1 MEFGQE
7 QLQAIRHKRGPMLV
21 LAGAGSGKTTIIV
34 HRIRHLI
41 MMCKVRP
48 ENILVLTFTK
58 SAAME
63 MEDRFHQLTGMKGV
77 KFGTFHSVFLEILIR
92 NTSYTYRSIID
103 LKTQKE
109 LIQAAAIESNYRLG
123 EDEESTD
130 DTIQKILNGIQY
142 LKSGGNAD
150 QVEYQNIPM
159 DVVKYCFNYYQ
170 QYLIN
175 NRLIDFND
183 MLFLTAKLFKTNPNL
198 LEMYHDKYRYILVDE
213 FQDTSPIQEEILELL
228 AKPRNN
234 IFCVGDDDQSI
245 YAFRGAKPAVMFDFA
260 KKYRNCKIVQH
271 PYNYRCTNQIVMAA
285 NRLISYNQKRF
296 PKEVHGL
303 RNGNDVNIHS
313 FHTLQAEYAFVKERI
328 MTHCARGDRYE
339 DHACLFRTRKEIEDF
354 ALYLSVKNIPF
365 FSTESIRNIFDHF
378 IAYDFLSYMECAE
391 GNYNNMFL
399 IINRPKRYIEKR
411 HIKKVMDLNLL
422 KKTYISKDYI
432 LEKLEDLEYDL
443 AMLKNMSLPVEMFD
457 YFFMKIGY
465 KNYLRDYAA
474 YRNMS
479 QDELEDLYNVA
490 ESIRN
495 FASQYQSKQEFFHA
509 INQYKR
515 SLNSKKE
522 GKEGKKGK
530 KGKVVLSTIHSAKGL
545 EYKNVF
551 VFNVNEE
558 NLPIKK
564 KGIDTD
570 IEEERRIMYV
580 AITRAKD
587 NLYVL
592 SLEDKVSRFV
602 SQMKMSLVDLY
613 INMQVEHVAFGKGVV
628 KKIEAPYIWIEFEQL
643 PGRIG
648 KFQYEYLAQNIK
660 IL

>member
-7 QLQAIRHKRGPMLV
+7 QLLAIRHKRGPMLV

-142 LKSGGNAD
+142 LKSGGNGD

-159 DVVKYCFNYYQ
+159 DVVKYCFDYYQ
-170 QYLIN
+170 QYLTN

-260 KKYRNCKIVQH
+260 KKYRNCKIVQL

-285 NRLISYNQKRF
+285 NRLISYNQMRF
-296 PKEVHGL
+296 PKEVHGV

-391 GNYNNMFL
+391 GNYKNMFL

-422 KKTYISKDYI
+422 KKTYISKDYV

-495 FASQYQSKQEFFHA
+495 FAAQYQSKQEFFHA

-522 GKEGKKGK
+522 GK

-613 INMQVEHVAFGKGVV
+613 MNMQVEHVAFGKGVV

>member
-260 KKYRNCKIVQH
+260 KKYRNCKIVQL

-443 AMLKNMSLPVEMFD
+443 AMLKNMSLSVEMFD

-522 GKEGKKGK
+522 GKEGK

>member
-159 DVVKYCFNYYQ
+159 DVIKYCFNYYQ

-260 KKYRNCKIVQH
+260 KKYRNCKIVQL

-530 KGKVVLSTIHSAKGL
+530 VVLSTIHSAKGL

>member
-260 KKYRNCKIVQH
+260 KKYRNCKIVQL

-422 KKTYISKDYI
+422 KKTYISKDYV

-522 GKEGKKGK
+522 GK

-613 INMQVEHVAFGKGVV
+613 FNMQVEHVAFGKGVV

>member
-150 QVEYQNIPM
+150 QVEYQNISM

-260 KKYRNCKIVQH
+260 KKYRNCKIVQL

-530 KGKVVLSTIHSAKGL
+530 VVLSTIHSAKGL

>member
-260 KKYRNCKIVQH
+260 KKYRNCKIVQL

-339 DHACLFRTRKEIEDF
+339 DHECLFRTRKEIEDF

-530 KGKVVLSTIHSAKGL
+530 VVLSTIHSAKGL

>member
-198 LEMYHDKYRYILVDE
+198 LETYHDKYRYILVDE

-260 KKYRNCKIVQH
+260 KKYRNCKIVQL

-422 KKTYISKDYI
+422 KKTYISKDYV

-522 GKEGKKGK
+522 GK

>member
-260 KKYRNCKIVQH
+260 KKYRNCKIVH
-271 PYNYRCTNQIVMAA
+271 LPYNYRCTNQIVMAA

-522 GKEGKKGK
+522 GKEGK
-530 KGKVVLSTIHSAKGL
+530 VVLSTIHSAKGL

>member
-260 KKYRNCKIVQH
+260 KKYRNCKIVQL

-522 GKEGKKGK
+522 GKEGK
-530 KGKVVLSTIHSAKGL
+530 VVLSTIHSAKGL

>member
-260 KKYRNCKIVQH
+260 KKYRNCKIVQL

-303 RNGNDVNIHS
+303 MNGNDVNIHS

-530 KGKVVLSTIHSAKGL
+530 VVLSTIHSAKGL

>member
-130 DTIQKILNGIQY
+130 DTIQKILNGIPY

-260 KKYRNCKIVQH
+260 KKYRNCKIVQL

-530 KGKVVLSTIHSAKGL
+530 VVLSTIHSAKGL

>member
-260 KKYRNCKIVQH
+260 KKYRNCKIVQL

-443 AMLKNMSLPVEMFD
+443 AMLKNMSLLVEMFD

-522 GKEGKKGK
+522 GKEGK

-613 INMQVEHVAFGKGVV
+613 INMQAEHVAFGKGVV

>member
-260 KKYRNCKIVQH
+260 KKYRNCKIVQL

-328 MTHCARGDRYE
+328 MTHCARGNRYE

-530 KGKVVLSTIHSAKGL
+530 VVLSTIHSAKGL

>member
-260 KKYRNCKIVQH
+260 KKYRNCKIVQL

-411 HIKKVMDLNLL
+411 HIKKVVDLNLL

-522 GKEGKKGK
+522 GKEGK

>member
-63 MEDRFHQLTGMKGV
+63 MEDRFHQLTGMKGA

-198 LEMYHDKYRYILVDE
+198 LETYHDKYRYILVDE

-260 KKYRNCKIVQH
+260 KKYRNCKIVQL

-422 KKTYISKDYI
+422 KKTYISKDYV

-495 FASQYQSKQEFFHA
+495 FASQYQSKQDFFHA

-522 GKEGKKGK
+522 GK

-602 SQMKMSLVDLY
+602 SLMKMSLVDLY

>member
-260 KKYRNCKIVQH
+260 KKYRNCKIVQL

-391 GNYNNMFL
+391 GNHNNMFL

-443 AMLKNMSLPVEMFD
+443 AMLKNMSLLVEMFD

-522 GKEGKKGK
+522 GKEGK

-613 INMQVEHVAFGKGVV
+613 INMQAEHVAFGKGVV

>member
-183 MLFLTAKLFKTNPNL
+183 ILFLTAKLFKTNPNL

-260 KKYRNCKIVQH
+260 KKYRNCKIVQL

-530 KGKVVLSTIHSAKGL
+530 VVLSTIHSAKGL

>member
-63 MEDRFHQLTGMKGV
+63 MEDQFHQLTGMKGV
-77 KFGTFHSVFLEILIR
+77 KFGTFHSIFLEILIR

-260 KKYRNCKIVQH
+260 KKYRNCKIVQL

-422 KKTYISKDYI
+422 KKTYISKDYV

-522 GKEGKKGK
+522 GK

>member
-7 QLQAIRHKRGPMLV
+7 QLQTIRHKRGPMLV

-260 KKYRNCKIVQH
+260 KKYRNCKIVQL

-530 KGKVVLSTIHSAKGL
+530 VVLSTIHSAKGL

>member
-260 KKYRNCKIVQH
+260 KKYRNCKIVQL

-509 INQYKR
+509 INQYK
-515 SLNSKKE
+515 S
-522 GKEGKKGK
+522 
-530 KGKVVLSTIHSAKGL
+530 H
-545 EYKNVF
+545 
-551 VFNVNEE
+551 
-558 NLPIKK
+558 
-564 KGIDTD
+564 
-570 IEEERRIMYV
+570 
-580 AITRAKD
+580 
-587 NLYVL
+587 
-592 SLEDKVSRFV
+592 
-602 SQMKMSLVDLY
+602 
-613 INMQVEHVAFGKGVV
+613 
-628 KKIEAPYIWIEFEQL
+628 
-643 PGRIG
+643 
-648 KFQYEYLAQNIK
+648 
-660 IL
+660 

>member
-260 KKYRNCKIVQH
+260 KKYRNCKIVQL

-530 KGKVVLSTIHSAKGL
+530 VVLSTIHSAKGL

>member
-260 KKYRNCKIVQH
+260 KKYRNCKIVQL

-422 KKTYISKDYI
+422 KKTYISKDYV

-522 GKEGKKGK
+522 GK

-613 INMQVEHVAFGKGVV
+613 INIQVEHVAFGKGVV

>member
-175 NRLIDFND
+175 SRLIDFND

-260 KKYRNCKIVQH
+260 KKYRNCKIVQL

-422 KKTYISKDYI
+422 KKTYISKDYV

-522 GKEGKKGK
+522 GK

>member
-260 KKYRNCKIVQH
+260 KKYRNCKIVQL

-422 KKTYISKDYI
+422 KKTYISKDYV

-522 GKEGKKGK
+522 GK

-564 KGIDTD
+564 KGIDKD

>member
-260 KKYRNCKIVQH
+260 KKYRNCKIVQL

-422 KKTYISKDYI
+422 KKTYISKDYV

-522 GKEGKKGK
+522 GK

>member
-260 KKYRNCKIVQH
+260 KKYRNCKIVQL

-530 KGKVVLSTIHSAKGL
+530 VVLSTIHSAKGL

-613 INMQVEHVAFGKGVV
+613 INMQVELFEFGKGVV

>member
-7 QLQAIRHKRGPMLV
+7 QLQEIRHKRGPMLV

-77 KFGTFHSVFLEILIR
+77 KFGTFHSIFLEILIR

-260 KKYRNCKIVQH
+260 KKYRNCKIVQL

-422 KKTYISKDYI
+422 KKTYISKDYV

-522 GKEGKKGK
+522 GK

>member
-109 LIQAAAIESNYRLG
+109 LIQAAAIELNYRLG

-260 KKYRNCKIVQH
+260 KKYRNCKIVQL

-530 KGKVVLSTIHSAKGL
+530 VVLSTIHSAKGL

-613 INMQVEHVAFGKGVV
+613 INMQAEHVAFGKGVV

>member
-1 MEFGQE
+1 
-7 QLQAIRHKRGPMLV
+7 
-21 LAGAGSGKTTIIV
+21 
-34 HRIRHLI
+34 
-41 MMCKVRP
+41 
-48 ENILVLTFTK
+48 
-58 SAAME
+58 
-63 MEDRFHQLTGMKGV
+63 
-77 KFGTFHSVFLEILIR
+77 
-92 NTSYTYRSIID
+92 
-103 LKTQKE
+103 
-109 LIQAAAIESNYRLG
+109 
-123 EDEESTD
+123 
-130 DTIQKILNGIQY
+130 
-142 LKSGGNAD
+142 
-150 QVEYQNIPM
+150 
-159 DVVKYCFNYYQ
+159 
-170 QYLIN
+170 
-175 NRLIDFND
+175 
-183 MLFLTAKLFKTNPNL
+183 MLFLTAKLFKANPNL

-260 KKYRNCKIVQH
+260 KKYRNCKIVQL

-422 KKTYISKDYI
+422 KKTYISKDYV

-509 INQYKR
+509 INRYKR

-522 GKEGKKGK
+522 GK

>member
-260 KKYRNCKIVQH
+260 KKYRNCKIVQL

-530 KGKVVLSTIHSAKGL
+530 VVLSTIHSAKGL

-564 KGIDTD
+564 KGIDKD

>member
-260 KKYRNCKIVQH
+260 KKYRNCKIVQL

-422 KKTYISKDYI
+422 KKTYISKDYV

-522 GKEGKKGK
+522 GK

-648 KFQYEYLAQNIK
+648 KFQYEYLAQITK
-660 IL
+660 

>member
-260 KKYRNCKIVQH
+260 KKYRNCKIVQL

-522 GKEGKKGK
+522 RKEGK

>member
-260 KKYRNCKIVQH
+260 KKYRNCKIVQL

-354 ALYLSVKNIPF
+354 ARYLSVKNIRF

-522 GKEGKKGK
+522 GKEGK
-530 KGKVVLSTIHSAKGL
+530 VVLSTIHSAKGL

>member
-63 MEDRFHQLTGMKGV
+63 IEDRFHQLTGMKGV

-260 KKYRNCKIVQH
+260 KKYRNCKIVQL

-530 KGKVVLSTIHSAKGL
+530 VVLSTIHSAKGL

>member
-170 QYLIN
+170 RYLIN

-260 KKYRNCKIVQH
+260 KKYRNCKIVQL

-530 KGKVVLSTIHSAKGL
+530 VVLSTIHSAKGL

>member
-260 KKYRNCKIVQH
+260 KKYRNCKIVQL

-365 FSTESIRNIFDHF
+365 FSMESIRNIFDHF

-530 KGKVVLSTIHSAKGL
+530 VVLSTIHSAKGL